1 MPVTEKP
8 PFDPGWMSH
17 KFRGAGVRYEVCLS
31 LSGSI
36 VWVNGPF
43 MAGAN
48 SDLSIFRNN
57 LKSKL
62 ISNEVIVGD
71 AIYSDVKCIYNDGIN
86 PNLLQTIRNRHETIF
101 TRFKAFNILSQIYRH
116 DISKHGDI
124 VFCIANLTQLSIEN
138 VQNLFSIPELI

>member
-1 MPVTEKP
+1 MPVDDGMFVCYSSIDCTDMPITEKP

-48 SDLSIFRNN
+48 SDLSIFRNK

-62 ISNEVIVGD
+62 ISNEVM
-71 AIYSDVKCIYNDGIN
+71 
-86 PNLLQTIRNRHETIF
+86 
-101 TRFKAFNILSQIYRH
+101 
-116 DISKHGDI
+116 
-124 VFCIANLTQLSIEN
+124 
-138 VQNLFSIPELI
+138 